1 MFHTRKKEYSFDRS
15 YIKKLDY
22 GMKQGKLEHF
32 TLKDDL
38 LKLTPEAIYTV
49 MLDHSRK
56 WTKPHEYIVTIHSIV
71 EQIHS
76 PWWMQI
82 VMPSVIVGPY
92 YH

>member
-1 MFHTRKKEYSFDRS
+1 
-15 YIKKLDY
+15 
-22 GMKQGKLEHF
+22 MKQGKLEHF

-76 PWWMQI
+76 PW
-82 VMPSVIVGPY
+82 
-92 YH
+92 